1 MSGNFGFDVENVFGS
16 ARKVTKR
23 KSKRKKDSVDMM
35 MDESL
40 SGVRGIDTFSLA
52 DPNIDALSLGS
63 DFGSQIGSRAGQAN
77 GKGGGFLDIIGQQQR
92 LPSARVT
99 GRGRIAKGRGRS
111 TKARPRGRTPLQ
123 RSTGT
128 RFGDVDRQFAGNV
141 IGNIRGAKKRISAF
155 REKRR
160 KSKTVSTQDQS
171 QLPFNQRAL
180 TMDTVEREQPALEDK
195 SMRTAI

>member
-1 MSGNFGFDVENVFGS
+1 MSGNFGFDVSNVFGS
-16 ARKVTKR
+16 ARKGTKR

-77 GKGGGFLDIIGQQQR
+77 GKGGGFLDIIGEQQR
-92 LPSARVT
+92 LPTARVT
-99 GRGRIAKGRGRS
+99 GKGRIASGRGRG
-111 TKARPRGRTPLQ
+111 KAKVGRKRSSPLQ
-123 RSTGT
+123 SRTGSS
-128 RFGDVDRQFAGNV
+128 FGDVDRAFAGNV

-160 KSKTVSTQDQS
+160 KSKTSKTVSTRDTPQIAFKQPS
-171 QLPFNQRAL
+171 LP
-180 TMDTVEREQPALEDK
+180 REEVPALEDK
-195 SMRTAI
+195 SSRSAL